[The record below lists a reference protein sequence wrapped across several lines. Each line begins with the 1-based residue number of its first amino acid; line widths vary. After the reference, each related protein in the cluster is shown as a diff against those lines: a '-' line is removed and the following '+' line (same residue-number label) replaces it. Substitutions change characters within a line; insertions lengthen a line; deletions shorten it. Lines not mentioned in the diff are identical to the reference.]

1 MSEEETSPLLKGKD
15 SNTEVETSPLLRGE
29 ETSLEHILGNTKIEE
44 IENLFSKGDNEI
56 IAYINDNK
64 DYNILNYLFIYAIQN
79 NKIHIIKKLIEKNV
93 ILYYKYAETKGAL
106 THFLLN
112 MLEFK
117 EVLDGIKNSFY
128 PPFTKEQWEE
138 LIEDYKTR
146 EGFTETQ
153 EPSNAQEVRNA
164 QEAQPSK
171 QVPKKP
177 DFFGYFSTIFSPV
190 NPSKGGSGMSNP
202 PNPKQYGGF
211 RKKHKIS
218 KYKTKKFKKIYKKK
232 KDNKKTRKYK

>member
-1 MSEEETSPLLKGKD
+1 MSEEETSLLLRRD
-15 SNTEVETSPLLRGE
+15 SNTEEENSLLLGGE
-29 ETSLEHILGNTKIEE
+29 ETSLKHILGNEIIKD
-44 IENLFSKGDNEI
+44 IENLFSKGDDEI

-64 DYNILNYLFIYAIQN
+64 DYKILNYLFIYAIQKE
-79 NKIHIIKKLIEKNV
+79 KIGIIKELIKNNV
-93 ILYYKYAETKGAL
+93 KLYYEYAETKGAL
-106 THFLLN
+106 THVLLN
-112 MLEFK
+112 MLEFEK
-117 EVLDGIKNSFY
+117 VLDGIKNSFY
-128 PPFTKEQWEE
+128 PKIEEEQWETF
-138 LIEDYKTR
+138 IEDYKTR

-153 EPSNAQEVRNA
+153 EPSKAQEVRNA

-177 DFFGYFSTIFSPV
+177 DFFGYFSTILFPV
-190 NPSKGGSGMSNP
+190 TSSKGGSGMSNP
-202 PNPKQYGGF
+202 PNPKQEGGF